1 MYENTTPSQN
11 LWTWKL
17 SEIVKRRQLKR
28 AVNTGHIRS
37 NAKQAA
43 FAFKT
48 YMEGF
53 QTWGN

>member
-11 LWTWKL
+11 LWTRKL